1 MSATKTSNANNKS
14 NTPSTGRQ
22 PSMREPIEF
31 TWKEAS
37 ALAALGV
44 VGFGVWLGTCRFHVC
59 PPNRYLVRTGLGI
72 KDMAVSRMGLQ
83 WPFQEAITVPMNPSS
98 FRFNLACLSKQ
109 YLPFEMPVAYT
120 VAPANPIEDPSG
132 FKRYVE
138 RMQQL
143 PPDEFEETLL
153 GIIHGETRVQA
164 ALMDI
169 DAINDD
175 REAFRTNVV
184 ALVQRQLNQLGLE
197 IINANIAELREAKR
211 ANGQMGYLEARERK
225 KLANTLQD
233 AEIDVADANK
243 RGDIEQKIRQ
253 RDTRIAVANMEKE
266 AQITENEQQAA
277 IANSKAT
284 LAIIEGEASRKI
296 EVAKIEAEQMAEVR
310 LQQLRLN
317 VEQLRQEQLLVA
329 KKADILTSAQVE
341 ADALR
346 EQANARLYAAER
358 DAEAALAMMEAE
370 GRGLKAKMIMESEG
384 LAAIVAA
391 AGHDADLA
399 KQYLYIRA
407 EVPQQLAESQAKA
420 LQGLQPKV
428 WAFNNGSDASAP
440 SMVNDFLKGFGP
452 AMDILQESG
461 IVGNKRT
468 SALEVDAIT
477 AKFAP
482 K

>member
-1 MSATKTSNANNKS
+1 MS
-14 NTPSTGRQ
+14 TPPPAAPTRPRRSTDTRFAAEVGW
-22 PSMREPIEF
+22 REV
-31 TWKEAS
+31 S
-37 ALAALGV
+37 ALAAIGV
-44 VGFGVWLGTCRFHVC
+44 VGFGVWIGTCRYRVC
-59 PPNRYLVRTGLGI
+59 PPNQYLVRTGLGI
-72 KDMAVSRMGLQ
+72 KDMAVSRMGVQ
-83 WPFQEAITVPMNPSS
+83 WPFQEAITVSMSPSS

-120 VAPANPIEDPSG
+120 VAPASPVEDPAG
-132 FKRYVE
+132 FARYVE
-138 RMQQL
+138 RMHKL
-143 PPDEFEETLL
+143 PAAEFEETLL

-164 ALMDI
+164 ARMDI

-175 REAFRTNVV
+175 REAFRTHVV
-184 ALVQRQLNQLGLE
+184 SLVQRQLQQLGLE

-211 ANGQMGYLEARERK
+211 ASGQMGYLEARERK

-266 AQITENEQQAA
+266 AQLTENEQQAA
-277 IANSKAT
+277 IARSKAQ
-284 LAIIEGEASRKI
+284 LAIIEGDASRQM

-310 LQQLRLN
+310 LQQLRLD
-317 VEQLRQEQLLVA
+317 VERLRQDQLLVA

-341 ADALR
+341 ADAVR

-370 GRGLKAKMIMESEG
+370 GRGLKAKMSLEAEG

-407 EVPQQLAESQAKA
+407 DIPQALAESQAKA

-428 WAFNNGSDASAP
+428 WAFSNGSDASAP
-440 SMVNDFLKGFGP
+440 SLVNDFLKGFGP
-452 AMDILQESG
+452 AMDILKDSG
-461 IVGNKRT
+461 IV
-468 SALEVDAIT
+468 
-477 AKFAP
+477 AP
-482 K
+482 KGPVDPKVVAALVKD